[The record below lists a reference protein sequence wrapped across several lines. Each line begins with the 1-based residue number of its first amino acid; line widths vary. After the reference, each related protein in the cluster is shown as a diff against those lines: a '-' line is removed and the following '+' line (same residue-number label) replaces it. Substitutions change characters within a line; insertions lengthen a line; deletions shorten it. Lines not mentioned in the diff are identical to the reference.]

1 MSTGIGLWYRFMCNN
16 PIFRY
21 VVSQVSGHVISV
33 SIDGCIR
40 ITICSWLQVYICMYI
55 SLCSTGILVYRS
67 PLLMLTVTG
76 SYYFAIFLATTEALQ
91 AHWLKC
97 GNAFL
102 CTLTA
107 FVPLPPSRAVIP
119 STTTVNQCCYCCCK
133 PVSQPLWWT
142 SAAST
147 AVEQCLYYCCFHCCY
162 HCCRPVLPSVLM
174 F

>member
-1 MSTGIGLWYRFMCNN
+1 MLLIAGVYLYVYLFVQYRY
-16 PIFRY
+16 P
-21 VVSQVSGHVISV
+21 S
-33 SIDGCIR
+33 
-40 ITICSWLQVYICMYI
+40 LQVTIADTNSYRKLL
-55 SLCSTGILVYRS
+55 LCH
-67 PLLMLTVTG
+67 
-76 SYYFAIFLATTEALQ
+76 FLATMEALQ

-102 CTLTA
+102 CILTA

-174 F
+174 FQQLLSNAI